1 MEELQISLTPA
12 RVDQRNFGLWLRTP
26 QVGQVLNAVV
36 ADKLP
41 SGEMVL
47 KVGAERVTASTDI
60 PLQPGARLLLEVKQV
75 QPQITFRVLSAGGAP
90 YVAAPDAMAE
100 AIKLQRQAGTTQVP
114 KDGLAPLFSL
124 LRALGGGSLQ
134 ALGLDRAIVKQLQ
147 GGVKSSDELTKPDAL
162 IKAIQGNGTF
172 HESLLARGAGS
183 MAMAGLAADDLKGQL
198 MRALFRVRAN
208 LEDSDKLELQAEQ
221 VGLLETLRSALES
234 GLKIITDNQL
244 GSVPAEQTQLPQQ
257 WCFDIPFRFGE
268 EVYNIAIQIFE
279 DGAASA
285 AGEGAASKT
294 WAAHISLNMPGLGA
308 TEITVKLVGERI
320 SVDLAG
326 SEQETLA
333 LFLRSQQSLTAGL
346 ESRGLKLDRLNVVH
360 DQSLSRHGSNAPAL
374 DVRA

>member
-60 PLQPGARLLLEVKQV
+60 PLQPGSRLLLEVKQV
-75 QPQITFRVLSAGGAP
+75 QPQITFRVLSAGGTP
-90 YVAAPDAMAE
+90 YVAPPEAMAD
-100 AIKLQRQAGTTQVP
+100 AIKLQRQAGAAQVP

-134 ALGLDRAIVKQLQ
+134 ALGLDRGIVKQLQ
-147 GGVKSSDELTKPDAL
+147 GGVKSSDELTKPDVL

-172 HESLLARGAGS
+172 HESLLAHGAGS
-183 MAMAGLAADDLKGQL
+183 MARLASDDLKGQL
-198 MRALFRVRAN
+198 MRAVFKVRAN
-208 LEDSDKLELQAEQ
+208 LEDSDKLGLEAEQ
-221 VGLLETLRSALES
+221 VGLLDTLRSALES
-234 GLKIITDNQL
+234 GLKTITDNQL

-257 WCFDIPFRFGE
+257 WCFDIPFRYGE
-268 EVYNIAIQIFE
+268 EVYNIGIQIFE
-279 DGAASA
+279 DGADSV
-285 AGEGAASKT
+285 AGEGAVSKT
-294 WAAHISLNMPGLGA
+294 WVAYISLNMPGLGA
-308 TEITVKLVGERI
+308 TEISVKLVGEKI
-320 SVDLAG
+320 SVDLTG
-326 SEQETLA
+326 SEQDTLA

-360 DQSLSRHGSNAPAL
+360 DQSLARHDSNAPAL